1 MSSFNLLFDP
11 SEDAAI
17 HWAARTSLEHAL
29 DLRTAEQL
37 YARAL
42 PYIKTWAWALT
53 TKHGWTEEAVDTVGD
68 MPLAL
73 CLGRDELMHGP
84 NGDFSYVARLVL
96 PTNFSD
102 LLNPEFTNDW
112 AAMFSNLMTPQTD
125 SDSADIF
132 QLGRA
137 GIPRPL
143 QNIIYLLQI
152 LSPGLLLVRSTNQ
165 IDEDEEDA
173 EWANQGIDLVALPP
187 SIWVGL
193 HIEDLE
199 DIFGAQTAV
208 KLYQAAEDPYCSSE
222 DASSISNYGSQ
233 YASSDMYYDDS
244 SYSGFASDNSDDDN
258 WPGSDVDAQEYED
271 TRLVPD
277 DVLLQSY
284 DYSEVSILP
293 DFSRDHEEY
302 AKEYKPKAAPAP
314 APAPAPEHHLI
325 SDYNGKASNFMEEY
339 RHCDSDCGF
348 CGNCSSRFAQRL
360 TERLLM
366 NGALLAL

>member
-1 MSSFNLLFDP
+1 MSHNFILFLEYLQP
-11 SEDAAI
+11 KL
-17 HWAARTSLEHAL
+17 TSA
-29 DLRTAEQL
+29 
-37 YARAL
+37 
-42 PYIKTWAWALT
+42 P
-53 TKHGWTEEAVDTVGD
+53 
-68 MPLAL
+68 P
-73 CLGRDELMHGP
+73 
-84 NGDFSYVARLVL
+84 RLVL

-102 LLNPEFTNDW
+102 LLNPEFTHDW

-125 SDSADIF
+125 SDSSADIF

-173 EWANQGIDLVALPP
+173 EWANQGTPCCAMRLPASLTHLANHTHCPLPGIDLVALPP

-222 DASSISNYGSQ
+222 DASAISNYGSQ

-258 WPGSDVDAQEYED
+258 WPGSDVDVREYED

-277 DVLLQSY
+277 DVLLQSF

-314 APAPAPEHHLI
+314 APPEHHLI
-325 SDYNGKASNFMEEY
+325 SDYNGKAQNFMEEY